1 MDQNLVRVC
10 AHCGVDISHKN
21 SRAVCCGQ
29 ACNRKRHY
37 QLNKEATLAVNRKWR
52 VSNRERVNAIA
63 AAGRARSSPERI
75 AERRRYG
82 VASKKAW
89 RQANPELAREESR
102 CLIQAQRA
110 KAKGVPGKV
119 TRVEMTERLALFGG
133 CCAYCGDEGRQ
144 SLDHFIPMA
153 AGGWHVAS
161 NLVPACLACN
171 RSKKDTEAL
180 AWFQQQYFFSEQR
193 WQMILLH
200 TS

>member
-10 AHCGVDISHKN
+10 AHCGVDISHKH
-21 SRAVCCGQ
+21 SRAVCCSQ

-37 QLNKEATLAVNRKWR
+37 QLNKEATLTANKKWR
-52 VSNRERVNAIA
+52 VSNRERANAIQA
-63 AAGRARSSPERI
+63 AYRARMDGDRL
-75 AERRRYG
+75 AERRRYA
-82 VASKKAW
+82 VENKKAW

-102 CLIQAQRA
+102 CQIQAYRA
-110 KAKGVPGKV
+110 KVKGVPGRV
-119 TRVEMTERLALFGG
+119 TRVEMAERLALFDG
-133 CCAYCGDEGRQ
+133 CCAYCGAEGRQ

-153 AGGWHVAS
+153 AGGKHMAS

-180 AWFQQQYFFSEQR
+180 AWFQQQDFFSEQR
-193 WQMILLH
+193 WQKILTH